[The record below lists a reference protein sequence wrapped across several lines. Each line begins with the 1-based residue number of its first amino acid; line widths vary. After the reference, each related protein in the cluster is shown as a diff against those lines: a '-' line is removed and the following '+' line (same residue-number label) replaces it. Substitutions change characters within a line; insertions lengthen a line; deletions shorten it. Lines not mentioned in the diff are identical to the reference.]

1 MKLKLKKHMVNFP
14 IWKNGLYEKYLGL
27 SVQSGGII
35 YKPSGIYEKWLAGL
49 IVLGPVKRNQ
59 ANQNGQKM

>member
-1 MKLKLKKHMVNFP
+1 M
-14 IWKNGLYEKYLGL
+14 LGL

-49 IVLGPVKRNQ
+49 IVLGPVKCNQ